1 MPRIKE
7 RRKYKLIAFKAYYDE
22 DEDILDWWEG
32 IQDGERSEIIRDVV
46 RQYLD
51 LPTKRRKKLIIPELT
66 DVRRDT
72 VWIRDA
78 LNELPEYLDR
88 LIKEVA
94 DAAGKRPVI
103 LQPGARASPQ
113 GNPEEPE
120 EDLSQDEQKERSK
133 RMKNA
138 TW

>member
-22 DEDILDWWEG
+22 DEDILEWWEG
-32 IQDGERSEIIRDVV
+32 IQDGERSEFIRDVV

-66 DVRRDT
+66 EVRRDT

-94 DAAGKRPVI
+94 DAAGNRPVI

-113 GNPEEPE
+113 GNPEEQE
-120 EDLSQDEQKERSK
+120 EDLTQDEQKERSK

>member
-22 DEDILDWWEG
+22 DEDILEWWEG
-32 IQDGERSEIIRDVV
+32 IPDGERSEVIRDVV

-51 LPTKRRKKLIIPELT
+51 LPTKRRKKLIIPELS

-78 LNELPEYLDR
+78 LNELPEYMDR
-88 LIKEVA
+88 LIKGVA
-94 DAAGKRPVI
+94 EAVGNRPIVV
-103 LQPGARASPQ
+103 QSGARASPQ
-113 GNPEEPE
+113 DNQDNEND
-120 EDLSQDEQKERSK
+120 DLTQDETENRSK

>member
-32 IQDGERSEIIRDVV
+32 IPDGERSEVIRDVV

-51 LPTKRRKKLIIPELT
+51 LPTKRRKKLIIPELNE
-66 DVRRDT
+66 VRRDT
-72 VWIRDA
+72 VWIRDT
-78 LNELPEYLDR
+78 LNDLPIYLDR
-88 LIKEVA
+88 LINDVVE
-94 DAAGKRPVI
+94 AAGNRPVI
-103 LQPGARASPQ
+103 VQSSARASSQ
-113 GNPEEPE
+113 SDQSYGD
-120 EDLSQDEQKERSK
+120 DLTQDETEHRSR

>member
-32 IQDGERSEIIRDVV
+32 IPDGERSEVIRDVV

-51 LPTKRRKKLIIPELT
+51 LPTKRRKKLIIPELSE
-66 DVRRDT
+66 VRRDT
-72 VWIRDA
+72 VWIKDA
-78 LNELPEYLDR
+78 LNDLPGYLNR
-88 LIKEVA
+88 LINEVA
-94 DAAGKRPVI
+94 ETAGNRPVFI
-103 LQPGARASPQ
+103 QPGARASPQ
-113 GNPEEPE
+113 DNQENE
-120 EDLSQDEQKERSK
+120 EDDLTQDETEQRSK

>member
-22 DEDILDWWEG
+22 DEDILEWWEG
-32 IQDGERSEIIRDVV
+32 IQDGERSEVIRDVV

-66 DVRRDT
+66 EVRRDT

-94 DAAGKRPVI
+94 DAAGNRPVI
-103 LQPGARASPQ
+103 AHPGARASPQ
-113 GNPEEPE
+113 RKPEEQE
-120 EDLSQDEQKERSK
+120 EDLTQDEQKDRSK

>member
-32 IQDGERSEIIRDVV
+32 IQDGERSEVIRDVV

-66 DVRRDT
+66 EVRRDT

-94 DAAGKRPVI
+94 DAAGNRPVA
-103 LQPGARASPQ
+103 LQPDARASPQ
-113 GNPEEPE
+113 GNPEEQE
-120 EDLSQDEQKERSK
+120 EDLTQDEQKERSK